1 MLRRM
6 QIYSDDVNHPTRHE
20 RIDAA
25 FWKLCIVKER
35 LTNDMEI
42 FQEIDNNICIV
53 NIPECA
59 FDYDTRHLA
68 IFMDVQEAR
77 WVHLIETGIA
87 GLEQIASLAH
97 INNERTRQ
105 LKLSAFVLGQR

>member
-1 MLRRM
+1 
-6 QIYSDDVNHPTRHE
+6 
-20 RIDAA
+20 
-25 FWKLCIVKER
+25 
-35 LTNDMEI
+35 
-42 FQEIDNNICIV
+42 
-53 NIPECA
+53 
-59 FDYDTRHLA
+59 
-68 IFMDVQEAR
+68 MDVQEAR